1 MVRAGSLLSISIA
14 LLICAVVHPRRCA
27 PPPPAGDTFA
37 ALHEVPPAGDTLRHC
52 TKSRQR
58 GILLPHC
65 TRSRQRGILLPLCR
79 KSRQRGILLRRC
91 TRSRQR
97 GILLRHCPKSRQ
109 RGILLRHCTES
120 RRRGHLPIPLWR
132 GWSRRRRDRGRT
144 YPSISSATVSP
155 ATGARATPIPLIF
168 NAQKTF
174 EESFFTIGI
183 FSPPIPMIP
192 LHRSAI

>member
-65 TRSRQRGILLPLCR
+65 TKSRQRGILLPHCTRSRQRGILLPLCR

-91 TRSRQR
+91 TRSRQ
-97 GILLRHCPKSRQ
+97 
-109 RGILLRHCTES
+109 
-120 RRRGHLPIPLWR
+120 RGHLPIPLWR

-192 LHRSAI
+192 LHRSVI

>member
-1 MVRAGSLLSISIA
+1 MGRAGSLLSTSIA

-37 ALHEVPPAGDTLRHC
+37 ALHEVPPA
-52 TKSRQR
+52 

-91 TRSRQR
+91 TRSRQ
-97 GILLRHCPKSRQ
+97 
-109 RGILLRHCTES
+109 
-120 RRRGHLPIPLWR
+120 RGHLPIPLWR

-192 LHRSAI
+192 LHRSVI